1 VAFPSEAPASHF
13 LTFEKNMTNT
23 VIKKLKKP
31 WKVGAQE
38 ATDIEVREPTVQDLV
53 EAEKEANPA
62 MGPNAFNVAM
72 ACRTVVRAGTY
83 TGPFAPAQ
91 FNAMGVRSWY
101 VLREAMQEAE
111 ALGEA

>member
-1 VAFPSEAPASHF
+1 
-13 LTFEKNMTNT
+13 MTESGT
-23 VIKKLKKP
+23 IIKKLPKP
-31 WKVGAQE
+31 WKVGGQG

-62 MGPNAFNVAM
+62 VGPNAFNVAM

-83 TGPFAPAQ
+83 TGPFAPGQ
-91 FNAMGVRSWY
+91 FNAMGSRSWY
-101 VLREAMQEAE
+101 VVRDAIQEAE